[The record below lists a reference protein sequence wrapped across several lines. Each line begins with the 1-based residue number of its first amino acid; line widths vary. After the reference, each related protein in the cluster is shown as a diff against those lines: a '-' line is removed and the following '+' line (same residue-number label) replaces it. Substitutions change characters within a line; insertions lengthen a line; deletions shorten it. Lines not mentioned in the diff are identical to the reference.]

1 MDGVDS
7 AFSQIYHNFSSIYF
21 GGKKQMSNFAGEKTN
36 RYSQTYLNLHFYGN
50 TVFRHSDR
58 EEPYGGFRR

>member
-1 MDGVDS
+1 
-7 AFSQIYHNFSSIYF
+7 
-21 GGKKQMSNFAGEKTN
+21 MSNFAGEKIN
-36 RYSQTYLNLHFYGN
+36 RYSLTYFKLTFYGN